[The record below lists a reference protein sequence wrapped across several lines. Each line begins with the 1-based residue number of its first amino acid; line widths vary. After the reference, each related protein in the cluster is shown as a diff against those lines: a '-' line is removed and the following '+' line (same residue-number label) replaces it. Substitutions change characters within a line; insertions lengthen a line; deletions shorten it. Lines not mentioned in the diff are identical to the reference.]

1 VGILVYLGARLH
13 AIIVTTM
20 RPYEFWIDNKVEL
33 DEYVIRK
40 ETKVHSINILCD
52 EISKAGYV
60 LELVHIGHR
69 GENDRSL
76 SEEDETPFLY
86 CGEYLDLETNT
97 YYLRARSYRPATGRL
112 TSEDSVRSTSHK
124 MPNSQEVVDPLSL
137 NQYTYCHNN
146 PVRYADSTGHVPFPI
161 ITAAIGAIGGAL
173 YGAINSAMKGKFS
186 WKEVGKDALIGA
198 AIGFTGGVGVSLLA
212 TGSAFASTSTVMA
225 GLGFG
230 GATLM
235 GTAGST
241 GFEQARQLV
250 ERSGYLPEQQ
260 IVSTV
265 VPQAT
270 QALQNTSQILQN
282 GTLQNQITVTE
293 ELIRNTMKDVPLQ
306 TQQTSVSLPVVQNY
320 VDRILQGEINIPS
333 IKVDGNIIVDGNHR
347 YIASQIAGIGIK
359 TQQWAGARV
368 DKVIAWGKV
377 FIDSVDWGNR

>member
-1 VGILVYLGARLH
+1 
-13 AIIVTTM
+13 
-20 RPYEFWIDNKVEL
+20 
-33 DEYVIRK
+33 
-40 ETKVHSINILCD
+40 
-52 EISKAGYV
+52 
-60 LELVHIGHR
+60 
-69 GENDRSL
+69 
-76 SEEDETPFLY
+76 
-86 CGEYLDLETNT
+86 
-97 YYLRARSYRPATGRL
+97 
-112 TSEDSVRSTSHK
+112 